1 MKRRIVAH
9 QQMYKVMKR
18 DTRTKEWKL
27 MYSSNHEDSAWR
39 EADKLTGDVK
49 IVYPDNS
56 EKFLSEEARS
66 TSEQDVKEFVSMEIL
81 NKMEDQAAAQVLR
94 KILFDSTN
102 QIDWGKAKDAIV
114 TNMPE
119 VLS

>member
-56 EKFLSEEARS
+56 EKFLSQKAS
-66 TSEQDVKEFVSMEIL
+66 ITSEQYVRRICFNGDIE
-81 NKMEDQAAAQVLR
+81 
-94 KILFDSTN
+94 
-102 QIDWGKAKDAIV
+102 
-114 TNMPE
+114 
-119 VLS
+119 